1 VPTCD
6 SCSPFS
12 EYHNN
17 YIRSYLSTG
26 KAQVLNK
33 VNKFVA
39 LHKER
44 HIIPVSFTVS
54 KVSGIG
60 EDTMFMGVIE
70 VGRFH
75 HHVLKGPPVMRVL
88 SVLGF
93 AAQDCW
99 VATIVD
105 SMASALSA
113 GNATPRRHSEH
124 LGPVQ
129 WPAGGNRPQLL

>member
-1 VPTCD
+1 LHT
-6 SCSPFS
+6 CSPFS

-26 KAQVLNK
+26 KAQLLNK

-44 HIIPVSFTVS
+44 HVIPVSLTVS

-70 VGRFH
+70 VSSFH
-75 HHVLKGPPVMRVL
+75 HHVLRAPPVMRAFKVL
-88 SVLGF
+88 VSGLQPSCV
-93 AAQDCW
+93 
-99 VATIVD
+99 
-105 SMASALSA
+105 
-113 GNATPRRHSEH
+113 
-124 LGPVQ
+124 
-129 WPAGGNRPQLL
+129 